1 MSKTKPK
8 TSKTLQVVDDVKVHI
23 GVGAKAREQVA
34 AELSGFLAS
43 TYTLYMK
50 TLFYHWN
57 VTGPTFPGLHN
68 LFEKQY
74 QELHSAGD
82 ELAERVR
89 ALGHMTPGTYREF
102 VRLSKVQEDEA
113 MPRDS
118 NQMVENLLRS
128 HEACSLEAR
137 SVLKTAEELDDEVT
151 VDMMVARMAFHD
163 KTAWMLRATIE

>member
-1 MSKTKPK
+1 MKTN
-8 TSKTLQVVDDVKVHI
+8 KTLEVIDGMEVHI
-23 GVGAKAREQVA
+23 GVDDKAREKVA
-34 AELSGFLAS
+34 QELSGFLAS

-57 VTGPTFPGLHN
+57 VTGPTFPGLHKM
-68 LFEKQY
+68 FEEHY
-74 QELHSAGD
+74 QELHLAGD

-102 VRLSKVQEDEA
+102 SELSKVKEDDKL
-113 MPRDS
+113 PRDS
-118 NQMVENLLRS
+118 KVMVENLMKS

-137 SVLKTAEELDDEVT
+137 EVLKVAEGCGDEVT
-151 VDMMVARMAFHD
+151 MDMMVDRMAFHD

>member
-1 MSKTKPK
+1 MSNN
-8 TSKTLQVVDDVKVHI
+8 TLKVVDDVKVHI
-23 GVGAKAREQVA
+23 GVNPKARAKVA
-34 AELSGFLAS
+34 KHLSGFLAS

-57 VTGPTFPGLHN
+57 VTGPHFPGLHK
-68 LFEKQY
+68 LFEDQY
-74 QELHSAGD
+74 QELHMAGD

-102 VRLSKVQEDEA
+102 TQLSKIKEDEEL
-113 MPRDS
+113 PKDS
-118 NQMVENLLRS
+118 HTMLENLMKS

-137 SVLKTAEELDDEVT
+137 EVLNVAEDCGDEVT
-151 VDMMVARMAFHD
+151 VDMMVERMSFHD